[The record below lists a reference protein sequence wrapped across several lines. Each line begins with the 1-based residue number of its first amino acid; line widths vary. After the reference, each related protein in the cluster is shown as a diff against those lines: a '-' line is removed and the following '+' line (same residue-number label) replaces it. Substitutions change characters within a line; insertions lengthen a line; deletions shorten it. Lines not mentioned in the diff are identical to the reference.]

1 LLAHDFQLSLRA
13 IKHKDFLQTPAASAK
28 ELKFL
33 AVTLNCEIVGIASGA
48 SKAILFCVTN
58 YVTSALILNR
68 FVCLREK
75 ITQMRSSIHSI
86 SKSTL
91 NDVISQG

>member
-1 LLAHDFQLSLRA
+1 LLTHDFQLSLRA
-13 IKHKDFLQTPAASAK
+13 IKHKDFLQTPAASTK

-33 AVTLNCEIVGIASGA
+33 IVTLNCEMVGIASGV
-48 SKAILFCVTN
+48 SEAILLCVTN
-58 YVTSALILNR
+58 YVTSALILNQ

-86 SKSTL
+86 LKSTL
-91 NDVISQG
+91 NDAISQG